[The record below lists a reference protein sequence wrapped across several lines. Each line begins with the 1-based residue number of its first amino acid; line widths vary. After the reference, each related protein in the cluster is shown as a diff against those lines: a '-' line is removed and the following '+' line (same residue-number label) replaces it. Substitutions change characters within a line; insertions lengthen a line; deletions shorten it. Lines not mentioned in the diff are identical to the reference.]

1 MPHKEHEELIKE
13 LIDSF
18 SPEALVRFLEEK
30 DRDFRFLREKYAPV
44 ENFTDIELLAQKELE
59 DNNRLGVW
67 AIKTQAE
74 LSERSGKKKQF
85 ELAKN
90 ILKNDFFDAGLFA
103 FYDETGNFRLS
114 LVYALY
120 KGKKVEL
127 SSYKR
132 YTYFVEKGKRYRTFE
147 KALTNLSFESLEN
160 IKESFSRKPL
170 IKEFYREIQNWYAWA
185 LKDPQVFF
193 PSGKKEEHLIRL
205 ITRLVFVWFL
215 KEKNLVPSLIFE
227 PESLK
232 HIVKDFMKGTNY
244 YNAILQNLFFA
255 TLNTPAKGRRF
266 ANNEDFLK
274 NRQDFGVKNLYRYKE
289 LLEISEEEF
298 IRLFER
304 VPFINGGLFE
314 CLDEDK
320 NYVDGFT
327 RNEKYRARI
336 PDYLFFSE
344 ESTQD
349 LSDFYGER
357 KRERVKGLIN
367 ILKDYNFT
375 TDESTPLDVEVSLD
389 PELLG
394 HIFENLLAS
403 YNPETQETARKL
415 TGSYY
420 TPIEIVDFMVES
432 ALLEYF
438 KRKTNI
444 DEKRLEEL
452 FTSEQMPE
460 LTEEERRQIVES
472 IDSIKVLD
480 PAVGSGA
487 FPMAVLH
494 KLVRLLE
501 KVDPDNRLW
510 KEKQKEKVLKSAE
523 EIFERESKEAREELL
538 KELNENFDQALREPD
553 YARKLYIIQ
562 NSIYGV
568 DIQPIAI
575 QITKLRFFLTLLIDQ
590 KIDPSKE
597 NLGIKPLPHLE
608 TNFVSANTLIKLQR
622 PQHSLMPR
630 EFNDLRKELLELY
643 KRHFSVRTRQE
654 KKRIQEKAKEIRE
667 KIKEMLQ
674 RSGWSSELA
683 RKIADFDIFDQ
694 LSEADWFDP
703 EWMFG
708 VEGFDIVIG
717 NPPYVRQER
726 LKEAKELLQQNYPNI
741 YESTADLYVYFIVRG
756 YELLKEGGV
765 LSYITSNKWMRAR
778 YGRKLRKYL
787 RENTRIELLL
797 DFAGHRVFESATV
810 DTSILI
816 LSKIKEKNPAIKVA
830 VEDRELKEG
839 SLREFVRSK
848 VFYLSQDKLSDD
860 VYVLEE
866 EEVLRLKEK
875 IEKVG
880 KPLKDWD
887 VRIYRGVLTGFNE
900 AFIIDSQRR
909 EEILANC
916 KDEEERRRTE
926 EIIKPVLRGRDIGRY
941 YYKWA
946 GLWLILIPAGW
957 TNQNRGKENPE
968 EYVKRTIPAVYNHLL
983 SFANMSGR
991 GRTKGLINRDD
1002 QGDYWWELRPCDY
1015 YQEFEKEKI
1024 VWQEISNQPSFTLD
1038 KSKFYTNQ
1046 TAYIMTGS
1054 NLKYVLGVLN
1064 SRISYFYLTKIAYS
1078 LAQEGNRWIKQ
1089 YVEQIPIPPITKENQ
1104 AIAEQIEELVSQ
1116 ILQIK
1121 AQDPNAD
1128 TQELERQI
1136 DQLVYQLYK
1145 LTPEEIEL
1153 IERKL
1158 THN

>member
-1 MPHKEHEELIKE
+1 M
-13 LIDSF
+13 
-18 SPEALVRFLEEK
+18 
-30 DRDFRFLREKYAPV
+30 
-44 ENFTDIELLAQKELE
+44 
-59 DNNRLGVW
+59 
-67 AIKTQAE
+67 
-74 LSERSGKKKQF
+74 
-85 ELAKN
+85 
-90 ILKNDFFDAGLFA
+90 
-103 FYDETGNFRLS
+103 
-114 LVYALY
+114 
-120 KGKKVEL
+120 
-127 SSYKR
+127 
-132 YTYFVEKGKRYRTFE
+132 
-147 KALTNLSFESLEN
+147 
-160 IKESFSRKPL
+160 
-170 IKEFYREIQNWYAWA
+170 
-185 LKDPQVFF
+185 
-193 PSGKKEEHLIRL
+193 
-205 ITRLVFVWFL
+205 
-215 KEKNLVPSLIFE
+215 
-227 PESLK
+227 
-232 HIVKDFMKGTNY
+232 
-244 YNAILQNLFFA
+244 
-255 TLNTPAKGRRF
+255 
-266 ANNEDFLK
+266 
-274 NRQDFGVKNLYRYKE
+274 
-289 LLEISEEEF
+289 
-298 IRLFER
+298 
-304 VPFINGGLFE
+304 
-314 CLDEDK
+314 
-320 NYVDGFT
+320 
-327 RNEKYRARI
+327 
-336 PDYLFFSE
+336 
-344 ESTQD
+344 
-349 LSDFYGER
+349 
-357 KRERVKGLIN
+357 
-367 ILKDYNFT
+367 
-375 TDESTPLDVEVSLD
+375 SLD

-403 YNPETQETARKL
+403 YNPERQKTARKL

-452 FTSEQMPE
+452 FSSERMPE

-501 KVDPDNRLW
+501 KVDPDNSLW

-523 EIFERESKEAREELL
+523 EIFERESKEVREELL

-654 KKRIQEKAKEIRE
+654 KNRIQEKAKEIRE

-683 RKIADFDIFDQ
+683 KKIADFDIFDQ

-726 LKEAKELLQQNYPNI
+726 LKEIKELLRQNYPNI

-778 YGRKLRKYL
+778 YGRKLREYL

-810 DTSILI
+810 DTSIVI

-830 VEDRELKEG
+830 VADRELKEG
-839 SLREFVRSK
+839 SLREFIRSK
-848 VFYLSQDKLSDD
+848 VFYLSQEKLSDD

-916 KDEEERRRTE
+916 RDEEERRRTE
-926 EIIKPVLRGRDIGRY
+926 EIIKQCIKGRNIKRYIYEAEDKYLLVLYRNVNIEQLSSIKAHLEKYKSFLIKRAGNQKWYELQAPPSKEKLEFLLKDKIGYSDIGFKFCYVPSGIVGDNTTYFIIPEGNLSIY
-941 YYKWA
+941 YLL
-946 GLWLILIPAGW
+946 GLL
-957 TNQNRGKENPE
+957 NSK
-968 EYVKRTIPAVYNHLL
+968 VV
-983 SFANMSGR
+983 SFYYTHFLGARLG
-991 GRTKGLINRDD
+991 GRTTRG
-1002 QGDYWWELRPCDY
+1002 
-1015 YQEFEKEKI
+1015 
-1024 VWQEISNQPSFTLD
+1024 FTEYMNFL
-1038 KSKFYTNQ
+1038 
-1046 TAYIMTGS
+1046 
-1054 NLKYVLGVLN
+1054 
-1064 SRISYFYLTKIAYS
+1064 
-1078 LAQEGNRWIKQ
+1078 
-1089 YVEQIPIPPITKENQ
+1089 PIPPITKENQ

>member
-1 MPHKEHEELIKE
+1 MSHKEQEDLIKK

-18 SPEALVRFLEEK
+18 SPEVLVRFLGK
-30 DRDFRFLREKYAPV
+30 KGGDFRFLREKYAPV

-59 DNNRLGVW
+59 DNNRFGVW

-147 KALTNLSFESLEN
+147 KALTTLSFESLEK

-193 PSGKKEEHLIRL
+193 PSGRKEEHLIRL

-244 YNAILQNLFFA
+244 YNVILQNLFFA

-289 LLEISEEEF
+289 LLEVSEEEF

-344 ESTQD
+344 EITQD

-357 KRERVKGLIN
+357 RRERVKGLIN

-452 FTSEQMPE
+452 FSSERMPE

-501 KVDPDNRLW
+501 KVDPDNSLW

-523 EIFERESKEAREELL
+523 EIFERESKEVREELL

-654 KKRIQEKAKEIRE
+654 KNRIQEKAKEIRE

-674 RSGWSSELA
+674 RSGWSNELA

-717 NPPYVRQER
+717 NPPYGDIAGDYRDIITTQYRYFEKRKNLASFFIELPVYVSKPSGIVFYIVPKSLSYVESWER
-726 LKEAKELLQQNYPNI
+726 TRNFLLQETQLLMVIDVSEAFKN
-741 YESTADLYVYFIVRG
+741 VRLEQIIIG
-756 YELLKEGGV
+756 YIMK
-765 LSYITSNKWMRAR
+765 
-778 YGRKLRKYL
+778 
-787 RENTRIELLL
+787 
-797 DFAGHRVFESATV
+797 
-810 DTSILI
+810 
-816 LSKIKEKNPAIKVA
+816 KEKN
-830 VEDRELKEG
+830 
-839 SLREFVRSK
+839 
-848 VFYLSQDKLSDD
+848 
-860 VYVLEE
+860 
-866 EEVLRLKEK
+866 
-875 IEKVG
+875 
-880 KPLKDWD
+880 
-887 VRIYRGVLTGFNE
+887 
-900 AFIIDSQRR
+900 
-909 EEILANC
+909 
-916 KDEEERRRTE
+916 
-926 EIIKPVLRGRDIGRY
+926 
-941 YYKWA
+941 YKF
-946 GLWLILIPAGW
+946 
-957 TNQNRGKENPE
+957 T
-968 EYVKRTIPAVYNHLL
+968 V
-983 SFANMSGR
+983 
-991 GRTKGLINRDD
+991 
-1002 QGDYWWELRPCDY
+1002 GDYWG
-1015 YQEFEKEKI
+1015 EKI
-1024 VWQEISNQPSFTLD
+1024 NINGKVDVNVCRSLSTIAIYIGDKMLDVYQKIRENSIKLGDITEIFRGLGWQKYISKEGDIEVLKGDNIKKFYIEHPLQKIKIPQSALSVNKTKKIMRPKIVAQRIVAHVLNPYDRIVIMASYDPEGLLTLD
-1038 KSKFYTNQ
+1038 TVMNVILKTNKFTYE
-1046 TAYIMTGS
+1046 YI
-1054 NLKYVLGVLN
+1054 LGILN
-1064 SRISYFYLTKIAYS
+1064 SRFAEWFYYWFVY
-1078 LAQEGNRWIKQ
+1078 NR
-1089 YVEQIPIPPITKENQ
+1089 
-1104 AIAEQIEELVSQ
+1104 SQ
-1116 ILQIK
+1116 NHGFRCL
-1121 AQDPNAD
+1121 
-1128 TQELERQI
+1128 
-1136 DQLVYQLYK
+1136 LYGK
-1145 LTPEEIEL
+1145 TTNK
-1153 IERKL
+1153 RNKF
-1158 THN
+1158 